1 MKITQSNA
9 LQPTVANT
17 TTPST
22 EKDAAAT
29 NTAATTPASTT
40 WQPSHDTRVKGEDVD
55 QQKVD
60 AIKQAIQD
68 GNFSI
73 DLDRIA
79 DGLIQDTQDYLK
91 DA

>member
-1 MKITQSNA
+1 MKITPSNA
-9 LQPTVANT
+9 LQPTVAHAS
-17 TTPST
+17 TPGS
-22 EKDAAAT
+22 EKESAAG
-29 NTAATTPASTT
+29 TAATTQASTT

-55 QQKVD
+55 QKKVD

-68 GNFSI
+68 GNFTI

-79 DGLIQDTQDYLK
+79 DGLIQDTHDYLK